1 MSIETDAN
9 AASADDRTTV
19 EDMASDLGEAI
30 AETPEHEAFEDARQA
45 VQESEEAQAK
55 IEEFEFTRQEF
66 MLARQSGEA
75 TQADL
80 QELQGTQQELHS
92 IPVMADFLE
101 AQNELQARLEALDD
115 AISAPL
121 ALDFGDNIGGCCND

>member
-19 EDMASDLGEAI
+19 EDVASDLGEAI

-55 IEEFEFTRQEF
+55 IEEFESTRQEF

>member
-1 MSIETDAN
+1 
-9 AASADDRTTV
+9 
-19 EDMASDLGEAI
+19 
-30 AETPEHEAFEDARQA
+30 
-45 VQESEEAQAK
+45 
-55 IEEFEFTRQEF
+55 

-80 QELQGTQQELHS
+80 QELQQTQQELHS
-92 IPVMADFLE
+92 ISVMADFLE

>member
-19 EDMASDLGEAI
+19 EDVASDLGEAI

-45 VQESEEAQAK
+45 VQESEEAQVK

>member
-30 AETPEHEAFEDARQA
+30 AETPEHEAFEDARRA

-55 IEEFEFTRQEF
+55 IEEFESTRQEF

-80 QELQGTQQELHS
+80 QELQGAQQELHS

>member
-1 MSIETDAN
+1 MSIEMD
-9 AASADDRTTV
+9 AASADDQTTV
-19 EDMASDLGEAI
+19 EDMASELGQAI
-30 AETPEHEAFEDARQA
+30 AETPEHERFEETRRA

-55 IEEFEFTRQEF
+55 IEEFESTRQEF

-75 TQADL
+75 TQEDL

-115 AISAPL
+115 AISTPL

>member
-1 MSIETDAN
+1 VSIETDAD
-9 AASADDRTTV
+9 ATTAGDRASV
-19 EDMASDLGEAI
+19 EDMAGELGQAI
-30 AETPEHEAFEDARQA
+30 AETPEHERFEDTRRA

-55 IEEFEFTRQEF
+55 IEEFESTRQEF

-80 QELQGTQQELHS
+80 QELQQTQQELHS
-92 IPVMADFLE
+92 ISVMADFLE